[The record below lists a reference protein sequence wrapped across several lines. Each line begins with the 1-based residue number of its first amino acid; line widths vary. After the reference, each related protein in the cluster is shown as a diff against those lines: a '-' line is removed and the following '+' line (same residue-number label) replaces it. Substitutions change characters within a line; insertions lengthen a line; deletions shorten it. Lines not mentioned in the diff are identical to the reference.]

1 MTRRS
6 STLSLTGVCVTGIL
20 RACLL
25 LAMLTNLMNSA
36 AAQRSGGANA
46 TLKPTIEDAA
56 AVSVATSDNHYT
68 IGVGDVIEIRV
79 FNRPQLSRDSVR
91 IEDSGMIR
99 MPLISQP
106 IQAACHTEEELAHEI
121 AGRYLKYLRNPQV
134 EIFIKE
140 YQSQPVAII
149 GAVNSPGRF
158 QLRRRV
164 RLLELLSF
172 AGGPAERAGNSIQIV
187 HDGSAAVCAAFV
199 SSNAVEVSD
208 AGLVSYNLSK
218 TLRGIDQSNPYVQPG
233 DIITVTEAEQ
243 AFILGNVLKPSPILL
258 KEPTTVSH
266 AIAMAGGTL
275 PDGNKEKIRIIRQA
289 AGSTDKTEIAVDLK
303 AINKH
308 QAEDILLQGG
318 DIVEV
323 PGATG
328 IQSFMKDLMRTVV
341 PTLAQYPV
349 RVIPMGAIR

>member
-1 MTRRS
+1 M
-6 STLSLTGVCVTGIL
+6 V
-20 RACLL
+20 A
-25 LAMLTNLMNSA
+25 
-36 AAQRSGGANA
+36 
-46 TLKPTIEDAA
+46 DAPA
-56 AVSVATSDNHYT
+56 VATAPNDNHYT
-68 IGVGDVIEIRV
+68 LGVGDVIEIRV

-91 IEDSGMIR
+91 VEDSGMIR
-99 MPLISQP
+99 MPLIKEP
-106 IQAACHTEEELAHEI
+106 IQAACHTEEELAREI
-121 AGRYLKYLRNPQV
+121 ASQYLKYLRNPQV

-140 YQSQPVAII
+140 YQSQPVALI

-187 HDGSAAVCAAFV
+187 HDQNASICDASASPNSA
-199 SSNAVEVSD
+199 EIGD
-208 AGLVSYNLSK
+208 ARLVSYNLSK

-233 DIITVTEAEQ
+233 DIITIAEAEQ
-243 AFILGNVLKPSPILL
+243 AFILGNVLKPSPISL
-258 KEPTTVSH
+258 KEATTVSH

-275 PDGNKEKIRIIRQA
+275 PGSNKEKIRIIRQA
-289 AGSTDKTEIAVDLK
+289 PGSTEKTEIAVDLK
-303 AINKH
+303 AINRR

-341 PTLAQYPV
+341 PTLSQYPV
-349 RVIPMGAIR
+349 RIIPIGGIR